1 MNSRR
6 FSWSR
11 TVMALILALALTAGL
26 AQDRAIALEPNPVCK
41 AMVATVMVGKVT
53 CTAAL
58 CNTGAAQGG
67 FTGLL
72 AQAINRGAIDGAS
85 FSTGVGAQLAT
96 ALKQTGCFEV
106 FDSASLDEIR
116 KEMEA
121 LGKPAPP
128 PRSADY
134 VIRAS
139 ITKADLALEE
149 SGFLAYKKTTAT
161 SSLTLD
167 TKLVSVQQGTV
178 MDASSYDATS
188 QRSSSGL
195 SLGIYNSND
204 DAAKRGTPFSDVAR
218 DVVVKAATGIA
229 ARILSQ
235 LEASRPTG
243 ASSAPPAPQQLPAS
257 APL

>member
-6 FSWSR
+6 FNRSR
-11 TVMALILALALTAGL
+11 IVVALIPALAVTSGL
-26 AQDRAIALEPNPVCK
+26 AEDRAAAPEPSPVCK
-41 AMVATVMVGKVT
+41 AVVATVMIGKVS

-58 CNTGAAQGG
+58 CNTGTAQGG
-67 FTGLL
+67 FSGLL
-72 AQAINRGAIDGAS
+72 AQALNRGAIDGAS

-128 PRSADY
+128 RSADY
-134 VIRAS
+134 LIRAS

-149 SGFLAYKKTTAT
+149 SGFLAYKKTTAN

-178 MDASSYDATS
+178 MDASSYDATT
-188 QRSSSGL
+188 QRTSSGL
-195 SLGIYNSND
+195 SLGIYNSSD

-218 DVVVKAATGIA
+218 DVVIKAATGIA

-243 ASSAPPAPQQLPAS
+243 TSRAPPEAQQLPAS